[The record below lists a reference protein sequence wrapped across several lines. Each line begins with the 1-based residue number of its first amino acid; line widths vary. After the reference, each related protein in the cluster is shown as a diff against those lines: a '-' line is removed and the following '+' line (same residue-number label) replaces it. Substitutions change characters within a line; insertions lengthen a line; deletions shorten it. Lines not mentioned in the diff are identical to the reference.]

1 MPEAAARL
9 EPDEFEQAVEEVI
22 AEHGDARAAV
32 RALLATCRYLE
43 QARDRMADLVSFG
56 YVRGKLSDDR
66 TAD

>member
-1 MPEAAARL
+1 MPEAAAGT

-32 RALLATCRYLE
+32 RTLLATCRYLK

-56 YVRGKLSDDR
+56 YARGKLLDDR
-66 TAD
+66 KAD

>member
-1 MPEAAARL
+1 MPKAAAEA

-32 RALLATCRYLE
+32 RALLVTCRYLE

-56 YVRGKLSDDR
+56 YARGKLLDDR
-66 TAD
+66 PAD